1 MGAMRAATLA
11 ITISLLSTPELSVT
25 PSHAEPW
32 PQRTVTF
39 ITPMAVG
46 TATDFAAR
54 LFANALAERW
64 GKPVIVE
71 NRPGGDEIIGI
82 TAFARMNDDHVLL
95 FSNSSP
101 IAVHPVTYEKLPYDP
116 IRDFLPISLA
126 SDIFVAIAAS
136 ESLKVTSVADLVKLA
151 RAQSGKINWASAPGI
166 SQYVF
171 AAFERRA
178 GLEMTL
184 VPYREPALALQDLS
198 EGRIHVMA
206 HSLTVLMPLVQA
218 GKARLL
224 VVNNCQRAAIAPD
237 VPTAIEAGYSELT
250 YEGFNGLFGWRGMPT
265 EVRERIAA
273 DVRAVAADPLVGERL
288 ASAGQVAR
296 GSTPAE
302 FSAALEQLRA
312 AATAM
317 VRAVGTMPNQW
328 DCPTRRVR

>member
-1 MGAMRAATLA
+1 MRAMKAATLA
-11 ITISLLSTPELSVT
+11 ITISFLSAPALAIT
-25 PSHAEPW
+25 PSRAEPW

-39 ITPMAVG
+39 ITPTAVG
-46 TATDFAAR
+46 TGTDFAAR
-54 LFANALAERW
+54 LFASALAERW

-71 NRPGGDEIIGI
+71 NRPGDDMITGT
-82 TAFARMNDDHVLL
+82 TAFARMNDDHILL

-101 IAVHPVTYEKLPYDP
+101 IAVHPATYGKLPYDP
-116 IRDFLPISLA
+116 VRDFFPISTA
-126 SDIFVAIAAS
+126 SDIFVAVAAS
-136 ESLKVTSVADLVKLA
+136 ETLKVTSVGDLVKLA

-166 SQYVF
+166 TQYVF

-184 VPYREPALALQDLS
+184 VPYRGPALALQDLS

-224 VVNNCQRAAIAPD
+224 VVNNRQRAAIAPE

-250 YEGFNGLFGWRGMPT
+250 YEGYIGLFGWRGMAT
-265 EVRERIAA
+265 ELRERIAA
-273 DVRAVAADPLVGERL
+273 DVRAVTADPLVGERL
-288 ASAGQVAR
+288 ESAGQAAH

-302 FSAALEQLRA
+302 FSAALEQVRA
-312 AATAM
+312 DATAM
-317 VRAVGTMPNQW
+317 VRAVGAMPN
-328 DCPTRRVR
+328 R

>member
-1 MGAMRAATLA
+1 MEGAMALMIIARLA
-11 ITISLLSTPELSVT
+11 VAIGLLGISGHSIT
-25 PSHAEPW
+25 PSRAESW

-39 ITPMAVG
+39 ITPTAVG

-71 NRPGGDEIIGI
+71 NRPGGDMIIGI

-95 FSNSSP
+95 FSPSSP
-101 IAVHPVTYEKLPYDP
+101 IAVYPVTYEMLPYDP
-116 IRDFLPISLA
+116 VRDLLPIA
-126 SDIFVAIAAS
+126 ITSDIFVAIAAS
-136 ESLKVTSVADLVKLA
+136 GALNVSSLGDLVKLA

-166 SQYVF
+166 TQYVF

-178 GLEMTL
+178 KLGMTL
-184 VPYREPALALQDLS
+184 VPYRELAPALQDLS

-206 HSLTVLMPLVQA
+206 YSLSALMPLVQA

-224 VVNNCQRAAIAPD
+224 VVNNPRRAPIAPE
-237 VPTAIEAGYSELT
+237 VPTAVEAGYPELAFDGFCGLLAGRSMPSEL
-250 YEGFNGLFGWRGMPT
+250 
-265 EVRERIAA
+265 RERIAA
-273 DVRAVAADPLVGERL
+273 DVRAVAADHLVGGRL
-288 ASAGQVAR
+288 ASVGQVAH

-312 AATAM
+312 TATTM
-317 VRAVGTMPNQW
+317 VRAIGIKLDQ
-328 DCPTRRVR
+328 